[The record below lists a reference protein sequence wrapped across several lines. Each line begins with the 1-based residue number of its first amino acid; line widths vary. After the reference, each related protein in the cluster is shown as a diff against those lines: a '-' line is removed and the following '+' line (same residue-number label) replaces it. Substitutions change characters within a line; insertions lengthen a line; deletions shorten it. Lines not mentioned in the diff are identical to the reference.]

1 MKKLSI
7 LFTLL
12 FLFST
17 FFSLTAATSRV
28 NAVSPKYGSS
38 VTLVADSSMYQNT
51 KLVTGIAAEIGITVG
66 TGGLGTVGKL
76 GTLGKVVRAYDMLGS
91 GVSMGRGAY
100 GYAQGDFSFNNTLS
114 ILGGIAGFGE
124 FKFS

>member
-51 KLVTGIAAEIGITVG
+51 KLVTGIAADIAITVG
-66 TGGLGTVGKL
+66 SGGLGAAGKL
-76 GTLGKVVRAYDMLGS
+76 GTLGKVVRAYEFLDTAQ
-91 GVSMGRGAY
+91 GVGRGAY

-114 ILGGIAGFGE
+114 LLGGITGFRDI
-124 FKFS
+124 